1 MILRTAPLLLAGLL
15 AGGTAIAQNAN
26 PDTTPPVD
34 SASFEIPEDA
44 LAEQGYVTAALVA
57 NMRVCGAGEQP
68 LTVFYNHEKRQ
79 ALSDA
84 GGQAGAGQ
92 RFDQGFVLGSQH
104 MQVVR
109 DQQQLKPDQAT
120 CQGLAQRLR
129 QAL

>member
-34 SASFEIPEDA
+34 STSFEIPEDA

-79 ALSDA
+79 ALSDT

-120 CQGLAQRLR
+120 CRGLAQRLR